1 MNLGLDA
8 KVLPNP
14 LLHDLDQLGGPPLV
28 VLVHRG
34 EAEPQLLI
42 FRCRHN
48 LLVLKPADQAFEGGF
63 QLFLLFEALNLN
75 LLDILSPEKIF
86 LFHPF
91 QMDMDMSATDSFL
104 YKATAASESAS
115 VTANTRNR
123 IKRGAKESTVA

>member
-8 KVLPNP
+8 KVLPYP

-48 LLVLKPADQAFEGGF
+48 LLVLKPADQAFQGGF
-63 QLFLLFEALNLN
+63 QLFLFFEALNLN
-75 LLDILSPEKIF
+75 LLDILSPEKNILISPISNGHGHVSNGF
-86 LFHPF
+86 FP
-91 QMDMDMSATDSFL
+91 
-104 YKATAASESAS
+104 
-115 VTANTRNR
+115 V
-123 IKRGAKESTVA
+123 